1 MVTVFRHLVFVLA
14 FAAVLP
20 WPQSCFAAGL
30 DGWGARYAQAEQA
43 RVLQIEAR
51 RAENLAQGLVSLESQ
66 DQPREK
72 VTDRDVAVELLKLTA
87 SLLVPGLGIVIW
99 LAE

>member
-20 WPQSCFAAGL
+20 WPQSCVAAGL
-30 DGWGARYAQAEQA
+30 DGWGARYAQAEQT
-43 RVLQIEAR
+43 RVRQVEAKR
-51 RAENLAQGLVSLESQ
+51 VENMAQGLVSIETQ
-66 DQPREK
+66 EQPREK
-72 VTDRDVAVELLKLTA
+72 LTDRDVAVELLKITA
-87 SLLVPGLGIVIW
+87 SLLVPGLGLVIW